1 MAGSGGDD
9 EAHRDLEEAMRRR
22 QRPENEVPTSVA
34 IDAVLADDHEIVV
47 FISGARVFS
56 NGVDFTLEVRARHAT
71 TDGRGG
77 SLGGIH
83 GHGDPS
89 DRLLLG
95 FEFSDR
101 RRCSN
106 IGAPFPPDFQ
116 DSAERPELMPG
127 GGTGGTRSS
136 DISMFLSPLPPPG
149 DLRVVCAWPKF
160 GLPEKTTV
168 LSADAILEAAQGVRV
183 LWPWEPEPEFV
194 WGAKPPAVP
203 EGGWFAEQDN

>member
-1 MAGSGGDD
+1 MAGSAGDD
-9 EAHRDLEEAMRRR
+9 EEHRELEAAMRRR

-34 IDAVLADDHEIVV
+34 IDAVLADDHEVVV

-56 NGVDFTLEVRARHAT
+56 NGVDFTLEVRARYAT

-77 SLGGIH
+77 MLGGVH
-83 GHGDPS
+83 GDGDPS

-101 RRCSN
+101 RRCTN
-106 IGAPFPPDFQ
+106 IGAPFLPDFQ
-116 DSAERPELMPG
+116 DSAERPALTPG

-160 GLPEKTTV
+160 GLQEKTTV
-168 LSADAILEAAQGVRV
+168 LSADAILEAARSVRV
-183 LWPWEPEPEFV
+183 LWPWEPEPEIV
-194 WGAKPPAVP
+194 WGVPPAVP
-203 EGGWFAEQDN
+203 EGGWFAEQES